1 MHGSYISLAV
11 MAVGAAAAPSM
22 PKSDMS
28 SDPFSSFPFM
38 SDTTAAVEDDD
49 GMDNPIPA
57 YMEAMQIAQSA
68 QSGNFNSAPASTQS
82 FQQPA
87 QQAQQ
92 PTPTFQAPQQQQQHE
107 QEPAPTFQAPQA
119 DPAPTF
125 QAPQADPAPASS
137 EAPEQHATPI
147 FKTSEAV
154 PPQPTQAPVIKP
166 EVVQKPHE
174 HHSHSIPAAIT
185 NIAPAPLSDP
195 VPPMQMPASSSESDD
210 MPMISEAPM
219 VPQMSQIPEM
229 SELPETYSSSFSTEA
244 VFTIAPIP
252 KAHSAMSS
260 MTHSIMQTP
269 MAKPEPKASST
280 HSVMMPV
287 LSQPMPISTH
297 SVMMQPT
304 PTHQLIVTMSTKA
317 RPTHSVMIHEQHMA
331 SSKASASSS
340 ATPSGSAT
348 PSASAEP
355 ANPLGPLGGML
366 DNVPVLGGLLG
377 RIGL

>member
-68 QSGNFNSAPASTQS
+68 QSGDFNSAPASSQS

-92 PTPTFQAPQQQQQHE
+92 
-107 QEPAPTFQAPQA
+107 PAPTFQAPQA

-125 QAPQADPAPASS
+125 QAPQANPAPSSS
-137 EAPEQHATPI
+137 EAPEHHATPI

-219 VPQMSQIPEM
+219 VPQISEM

-252 KAHSAMSS
+252 PKAHSAMSS
-260 MTHSIMQTP
+260 MTHSVVQTP
-269 MAKPEPKASST
+269 MAKPEPQVSST

-287 LSQPMPISTH
+287 LPHPMPMSTH

-304 PTHQLIVTMSTKA
+304 PTHQVIVTMSTKA

-348 PSASAEP
+348 PSASAKP

-366 DNVPVLGGLLG
+366 DDVPVIGGLLG
-377 RIGL
+377 RLGL